1 MSNEES
7 LNMKILVPVKRVVDA
22 NAHVRVKPDG
32 SGIDVSGIKMSI
44 NPFDEIAV
52 EEAVRLKEKS
62 SATEVVCV
70 SIGPAEAAE
79 ALRSAF
85 AIGADRGQIVTAEG
99 DLEPLAVAKI
109 LKAVIEEE
117 KPQLVIL
124 GKQAIDYDN
133 DQTGQMLAGLL
144 GWPQATFA
152 SNVTIESDRVL
163 VTREVDGGHQTVR
176 LRLPAIITCDLRLN
190 TPRFAS
196 LPSIMKAKKKPIA
209 QKSADSYGVD
219 LKPRLQ
225 ILKLGEPPHRKTGIK
240 VKSVTELLD
249 KLHNEAGVL

>member
-1 MSNEES
+1 
-7 LNMKILVPVKRVVDA
+7 MKILIPVKRVVDA
-22 NAHVRVKPDG
+22 NAHVRLKPDG
-32 SGIDVSGIKMSI
+32 SGVDTSGIKMSI

-52 EEAVRLKEKS
+52 EEAIRLKEKGA
-62 SATEVVCV
+62 ATEVVCV
-70 SIGPAEAAE
+70 SIGPAEAEE

-85 AIGADRGQIVTAEG
+85 AIGADRGCHVTGTGE
-99 DLEPLAVAKI
+99 LEPLAVAKI
-109 LKAVIEEE
+109 LKAVVGEEQ
-117 KPQLVIL
+117 PQLVIL

-144 GWPQATFA
+144 GWSQGTFA
-152 SNVTIESDRVL
+152 SNVTLEGDYVL
-163 VTREVDGGHQTVR
+163 VTREVDGGHQTLR

-196 LPSIMKAKKKPIA
+196 LPSIMKAKKKPIT
-209 QKSADSYGVD
+209 QKSVDSYGVD

-225 ILKLGEPPHRKTGIK
+225 VLKFSEPAHRKAGIK
-240 VKSVTELLD
+240 VKTVSELLD

>member
-1 MSNEES
+1 
-7 LNMKILVPVKRVVDA
+7 MKILVPVKRVVDA
-22 NAHVRVKPDG
+22 NAHVRLKPDS
-32 SGIDVSGIKMSI
+32 SGVDTSGIKMSI

-52 EEAVRLKEKS
+52 EEAVRLKEKGA
-62 SATEVVCV
+62 ATEVVCV
-70 SIGPAEAAE
+70 SIGPAEAAD

-85 AIGADRGQIVTAEG
+85 AIGADRGQIITVDAQV
-99 DLEPLAVAKI
+99 EPLAVAKI
-109 LKAVIEEE
+109 LKAVIDEERPE
-117 KPQLVIL
+117 LVIL

-144 GWPQATFA
+144 GWSQGTFA
-152 SNVTIESDRVL
+152 SNVTIEGDRVL

-190 TPRFAS
+190 TPRLAS

-209 QKSADSYGVD
+209 QKSLDSIGVD
-219 LKPRLQ
+219 LKPRLEV
-225 ILKLGEPPHRKTGIK
+225 LKFSEPPHRKAGIK

-249 KLHNEAGVL
+249 KLHSEAGVL